1 MVYRLGQ
8 DEVRHSGWPLRLGQE
23 GTDAVVE
30 SHQLACSHFDA
41 YRFFTPDAAPR
52 NALRPTR
59 AGQAAYEQPGC
70 LHAGMDLY
78 KWAMKLSPV
87 VASELVIDCFELAR
101 EVRELDMRAAPY
113 DLGEL
118 GYEPIP
124 IETPDGKAEYVAA
137 QRGFSERGQRLRRRL
152 LHALDEALGQ
162 VPSLESSPSR

>member
-1 MVYRLGQ
+1 
-8 DEVRHSGWPLRLGQE
+8 
-23 GTDAVVE
+23 
-30 SHQLACSHFDA
+30 
-41 YRFFTPDAAPR
+41 
-52 NALRPTR
+52 
-59 AGQAAYEQPGC
+59 
-70 LHAGMDLY
+70 MDLY

-87 VASELVIDCFELAR
+87 VPSELAIDCFELAR
-101 EVRELDMRAAPY
+101 EIRELDMRAAPY

-152 LHALDEALGQ
+152 LDVLEAMFGQ